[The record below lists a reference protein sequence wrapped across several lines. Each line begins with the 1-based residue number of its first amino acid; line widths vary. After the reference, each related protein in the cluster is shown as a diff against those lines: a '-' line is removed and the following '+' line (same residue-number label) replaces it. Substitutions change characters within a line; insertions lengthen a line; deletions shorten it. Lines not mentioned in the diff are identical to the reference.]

1 MNAPVRDTFDGQQVW
16 DGVWRLPSSAELSDG
31 FYSVH
36 QFTAKQL
43 LQARAPRNQWEG
55 TFLQIVLLQKETL
68 SNLQEFCLDRLVRAH
83 AQAERR
89 VA

>member
-1 MNAPVRDTFDGQQVW
+1 M
-16 DGVWRLPSSAELSDG
+16 PSSAELSNG
-31 FYSVH
+31 FYTVH

-55 TFLQIVLLQKETL
+55 TFLQIVLLQKAPL
-68 SNLQEFCLDRLVRAH
+68 SNIQEFWLARLVKDHEPAG
-83 AQAERR
+83 E